1 MMYIAVYTVKEGLD
15 VVSTYKVKAIGMN
28 PQYPKAICQH
38 QIIYNFIT
46 VLFSVFTSQIVIVYL
61 TFGRPLLS
69 VETLFLGT
77 EKAALQESTGNHLQF
92 LQHSQ

>member
-1 MMYIAVYTVKEGLD
+1 MMYIAVYTVTEGLD

-28 PQYPKAICQH
+28 PQYPKH

-77 EKAALQESTGNHLQF
+77 ETAVLQESTGNHLQF